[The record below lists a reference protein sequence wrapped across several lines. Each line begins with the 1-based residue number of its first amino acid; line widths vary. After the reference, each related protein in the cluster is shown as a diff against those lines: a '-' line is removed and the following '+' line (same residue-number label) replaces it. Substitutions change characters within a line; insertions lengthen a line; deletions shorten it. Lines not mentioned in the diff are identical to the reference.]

1 MPYGLRVYDA
11 NGKLI
16 LDTTHRLPR
25 LVHTQYISRGTTGS
39 VEIPA
44 VADKQVLL
52 ISSSV
57 NVTYYNANNI
67 LLYIT
72 PSDVSLV
79 GTTLSW
85 QSGQVDSLVFVFVY
99 D

>member
-1 MPYGLRVYDA
+1 MSYGLKVWDA
-11 NGKLI
+11 NGNVI
-16 LDTTHRLPR
+16 IDTTSRLPR
-25 LVHTQYISRGTTGS
+25 LVHSLYISAGTVGS

-57 NVTYYNANNI
+57 NVTYYDATNI
-67 LLYIT
+67 RLYIT

>member
-1 MPYGLRVYDA
+1 MAFGLKVWDA
-11 NGKLI
+11 SGDLVV
-16 LDTTHRLPR
+16 DTTHRLPR
-25 LVHTQYISRGTTGS
+25 LVHTQYISSGTTGS

-57 NVTYYNANNI
+57 NVTYHDANNI
-67 LLYIT
+67 NLFIT
-72 PSDVSLV
+72 PPNVSLV

>member
-1 MPYGLRVYDA
+1 MAFGLKVWDA
-11 NGKLI
+11 NGELI

-44 VADKQVLL
+44 VADKQAF
-52 ISSSV
+52 IITCSV
-57 NVTYYNANNI
+57 NLDYSPYTMSIGLSQVK
-67 LLYIT
+67 L
-72 PSDVSLV
+72 SL
-79 GTTLSW
+79 TTLSW
-85 QSGQVDSLVFVFVY
+85 SSGYADTLCYVFIY